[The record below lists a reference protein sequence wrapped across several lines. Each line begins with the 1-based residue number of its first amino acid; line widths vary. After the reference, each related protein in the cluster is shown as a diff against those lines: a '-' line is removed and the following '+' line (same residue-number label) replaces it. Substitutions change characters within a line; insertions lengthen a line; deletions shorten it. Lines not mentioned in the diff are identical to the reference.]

1 MENDQKTEPE
11 KKKIN
16 MTINDGQ
23 TFYAHELSINFNPLQ
38 FIFDFKNVTPR
49 IDPRSKDGNVL
60 FMIHNVVIVDPY
72 HAKEICNLLNEVIK
86 KYETEFGEIEK
97 PKALKTIEKKMEK
110 DKKEADKKF
119 AGLKEKKTTR
129 ETPTYLG

>member
-1 MENDQKTEPE
+1 MEEQKSEQ
-11 KKKIN
+11 KKIN

-72 HAKEICNLLNEVIK
+72 HAKEIASLLNNVIE
-86 KYETEFGEIEK
+86 KYENEFGKIEK
-97 PKALKTIEKKMEK
+97 PKALKAIEKKMEN
-110 DKKEADKKF
+110 DKKEAEKNNVQKD
-119 AGLKEKKTTR
+119 KKTTR